1 MKPDEIEKL
10 SFQIIEREIGANNFE
25 NEQWLIVRRMIH
37 TSADFEYKDMVRF
50 HPDAVQSGLDA
61 IRSGKTII
69 TDTNMARVGIRK
81 KELDQFGA
89 STVCFMNDPAVHR
102 RAKASRHTRARVA
115 VDMAVGDMQ
124 GGIYVVGNA
133 PTALMRLVELVIEQK
148 AQPALDY
155 RIAGR
160 ICERRRIQS
169 SAHGTGL
176 SLYIKY
182 RPQGRL
188 QCGGQRRQ
196 CAGDHGRRGCLT
208 LDTLMICIG
217 EQVRESSRIE
227 HRIASI
233 VKPGEQ
239 RKAIIRKKRFKQS
252 KWYRLHRGQHD
263 AKNGNLI
270 WHRCGTG

>member
-10 SFQIIEREIGANNFE
+10 SFQIIERETGANNFE

-115 VDMAVGDMQ
+115 VDMALGDMQ

-133 PTALMRLVELVIEQK
+133 PTALMRLIELVKAQK
-148 AQPALDY
+148 ARPALIIGLPVGFVNAAESKAALMELDY
-155 RIAGR
+155 PYISNIGR
-160 ICERRRIQS
+160 
-169 SAHGTGL
+169 
-176 SLYIKY
+176 K
-182 RPQGRL
+182 
-188 QCGGQRRQ
+188 GGSNVAASVVNALAIMA
-196 CAGDHGRRGCLT
+196 AGDARH
-208 LDTLMICIG
+208 
-217 EQVRESSRIE
+217 
-227 HRIASI
+227 SI
-233 VKPGEQ
+233 
-239 RKAIIRKKRFKQS
+239 
-252 KWYRLHRGQHD
+252 L
-263 AKNGNLI
+263 
-270 WHRCGTG
+270 